1 MAEELGLRDMQLVIF
16 EHKRIA
22 SQGQLRGVLGFD
34 RERRGVPA
42 WLGAPAPMG
51 ALEFVSPNAY
61 AVGCVL
67 TKEPKRIADEV
78 LAVHPE
84 ARPRGVRQARR
95 LREGA
100 RLLPA

>member
-1 MAEELGLRDMQLVIF
+1 MQLVIF

-61 AVGCVL
+61 AVGCIL
-67 TKEPKRIADEV
+67 TKEPSRS
-78 LAVHPE
+78 PT
-84 ARPRGVRQARR
+84 RSWPSSRSTTRRGSAS
-95 LREGA
+95 
-100 RLLPA
+100 